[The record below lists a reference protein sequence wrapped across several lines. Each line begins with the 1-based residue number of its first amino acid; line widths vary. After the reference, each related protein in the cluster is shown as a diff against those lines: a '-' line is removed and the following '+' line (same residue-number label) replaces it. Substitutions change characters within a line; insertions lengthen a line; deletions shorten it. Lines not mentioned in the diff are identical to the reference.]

1 MCVKKKQSSPARKFN
16 QLSDPDKIP
25 RSAQGPQP
33 PVETSIHQVDP
44 APVARRTSFN
54 WRDNRNTES
63 ATGRW
68 CVAATLS
75 KARVA
80 AGRGV
85 GVEVGSVD
93 AVEDTADDD
102 DSVSASASPDDR
114 PRNKYAP
121 KGPSGSESS
130 TEYSLSLLL
139 LSSDADR

>member
-1 MCVKKKQSSPARKFN
+1 M
-16 QLSDPDKIP
+16 
-25 RSAQGPQP
+25 
-33 PVETSIHQVDP
+33 
-44 APVARRTSFN
+44 
-54 WRDNRNTES
+54 
-63 ATGRW
+63 
-68 CVAATLS
+68 AATLS

-85 GVEVGSVD
+85 DVGSVD

-102 DSVSASASPDDR
+102 DSVSASALASASPDDR

-139 LSSDADR
+139 SSDADR